1 MLNNNNIEY
10 RNDDEKIEDIRRT
23 IDGVKLTM
31 SDNIDRILDR
41 GEQLDVLIDKSDNL
55 NASSFN
61 FQRRARNLRLKLCK
75 ENAIRGCLIFLVILF
90 IIYVIIGLSCRF
102 DFSCARKHH

>member
-55 NASSFN
+55 NERSFN
-61 FQRRARNLRLKLCK
+61 FKRRARSLRFKLCK
-75 ENAIRGCLIFLVILF
+75 ESVIRGFLIFLIVLF
-90 IIYVIIGLSCRF
+90 IIYIIIGSACGF
-102 DFSCARKHH
+102 DFACARKHH